1 MGIFEDVALESQ
13 IKDLPKSK
21 IDKTNDLAD
30 ENITPSN
37 FWKEV
42 SEISSKTQ
50 ENKTEKKEGFL
61 KSAARTAYQP
71 LGGFLQKFT
80 YPLDLLQMFGGGD
93 VLDPDEIEQ
102 IRKISERSGI
112 PFDEKQYIE
121 QAQQAQALFPTQSNI
136 EKLVESKTGAPL
148 TPQTEIQKLA
158 RLGGTAAGFTPGSIA
173 QRGTAAVTAPL
184 VKEGLT
190 SLGVPEG
197 IAEFAS
203 IPTAI
208 TTGKSVPS
216 LSQVPKLKP
225 SGIPERKFESL
236 EKTRS
241 VSEPQYQ
248 RVVNTI
254 REDFDNATNK
264 IKETSPV
271 NTIENAVKENPNFV
285 NELESEFEKV
295 NKIAEYIPTQ
305 TPKKVL
311 RQKLMEKI
319 DKSTIKGLSESEY
332 EVEKNKF
339 FKSNIKKIQD
349 GNFKAV
355 DLIDQ
360 YRKNNKELSQY
371 YDPGRSY
378 AYNRAK
384 KDALLL
390 YNEGLSDIITSKYP
404 ETNLGEL
411 FKETNNKYSQLMD
424 YRAINEFTE
433 SLFKEKI
440 DYNKARKFFDNE
452 NIRRPFERGLGKQ
465 GFEDFKTVMKDMLST
480 ESGFK
485 QLKIA
490 ESKGWL
496 DLANNAKFFIF
507 GPKIGSAKTIYSI
520 GKDLYKEFMDLSLT
534 NPKYMRDYRFGYENL
549 KNGNFEAA
557 SKTFSQL
564 KKDVEDSMEK

>member
-1 MGIFEDVALESQ
+1 
-13 IKDLPKSK
+13 
-21 IDKTNDLAD
+21 
-30 ENITPSN
+30 
-37 FWKEV
+37 
-42 SEISSKTQ
+42 
-50 ENKTEKKEGFL
+50 
-61 KSAARTAYQP
+61 
-71 LGGFLQKFT
+71 
-80 YPLDLLQMFGGGD
+80 
-93 VLDPDEIEQ
+93 
-102 IRKISERSGI
+102 
-112 PFDEKQYIE
+112 
-121 QAQQAQALFPTQSNI
+121 
-136 EKLVESKTGAPL
+136 
-148 TPQTEIQKLA
+148 
-158 RLGGTAAGFTPGSIA
+158 
-173 QRGTAAVTAPL
+173 
-184 VKEGLT
+184 
-190 SLGVPEG
+190 
-197 IAEFAS
+197 
-203 IPTAI
+203 
-208 TTGKSVPS
+208 
-216 LSQVPKLKP
+216 
-225 SGIPERKFESL
+225 
-236 EKTRS
+236 
-241 VSEPQYQ
+241 
-248 RVVNTI
+248 VVNTI